1 MSNQINHS
9 LEESVSRPAGAVHGR
24 DEITGHRVQMRPQ
37 IPAQA
42 NHRGEIHSGTE
53 LDHKVA
59 QPGGQDIRQNDYFIF
74 SQPPY
79 HPKLET
85 KNLQYHNLTPVTN
98 RGNTQ
103 PPDQRQATAHEQ
115 MPGMASHQVTRTQT
129 AYPFQLDDRI
139 RDALIEKN
147 IPEQN
152 LIYYVQSCHFWDFE
166 DMASSGLPRVRRGPH
181 LDVEQ
186 RQAIL
191 DASRQLCTS

>member
-59 QPGGQDIRQNDYFIF
+59 QPGGQDIRQNDYFIS

-103 PPDQRQATAHEQ
+103 PPDQRQATAHVQ
-115 MPGMASHQVTRTQT
+115 MPDMTSHQVTKTQT

-152 LIYYVQSCHFWDFE
+152 LKYYVQSCRF
-166 DMASSGLPRVRRGPH
+166 
-181 LDVEQ
+181 
-186 RQAIL
+186 
-191 DASRQLCTS
+191 